1 MKDAIEESQEGSIIH
16 IKVKI
21 GNRNRF
27 PAGYDE
33 WRRRIEIE
41 IDEEPVKG
49 KANKKLVEILAAYF
63 NLEKRD
69 VEIIHGKK
77 SREKEILVKKKKD
90 EILHILKN
98 GLQGSAGGN
107 RKGN

>member
-21 GNRNRF
+21 GNKNRF
-27 PAGYDE
+27 PAGYDG

-49 KANKKLVEILAAYF
+49 KANRKIVEILAAYF

-98 GLQGSAGGN
+98 GLQGSIGGN

>member
-21 GNRNRF
+21 GNKNRF
-27 PAGYDE
+27 PAGYDG

-41 IDEEPVKG
+41 IDEEPIKG
-49 KANKKLVEILAAYF
+49 KANRKIVEILAAYF

-98 GLQGSAGGN
+98 GLQGSIGGN